1 MNIIPHPDKISSP
14 WTGEGKVRVKNKI
27 SSPPSVIAI
36 PDSYRG
42 KQSTSFPLPWWERI
56 KERGVMIFPLLS
68 KEGLGEVKLSFRT
81 EPARPG
87 RDPES
92 KRIPGYRLL
101 ITDYRSLI

>member
-42 KQSTSFPLPWWERI
+42 RSNLQVFLSLGG
-56 KERGVMIFPLLS
+56 RGLRR
-68 KEGLGEVKLSFRT
+68 GG
-81 EPARPG
+81 
-87 RDPES
+87 
-92 KRIPGYRLL
+92 
-101 ITDYRSLI
+101 

>member
-42 KQSTSFPLPWWERI
+42 RRGNDFPPPFEGGARGGKIVIPDGACPPWAGSGI
-56 KERGVMIFPLLS
+56 
-68 KEGLGEVKLSFRT
+68 
-81 EPARPG
+81 
-87 RDPES
+87 
-92 KRIPGYRLL
+92 
-101 ITDYRSLI
+101 